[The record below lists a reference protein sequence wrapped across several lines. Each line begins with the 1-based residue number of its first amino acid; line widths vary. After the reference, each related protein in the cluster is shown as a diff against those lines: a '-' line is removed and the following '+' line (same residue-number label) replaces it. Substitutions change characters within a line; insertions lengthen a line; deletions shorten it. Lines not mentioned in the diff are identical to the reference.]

1 MFTTSE
7 IYLVVCVISLAA
19 ALIFLL
25 QHFIRRKQ
33 LKTKQKNKDSH
44 ADHVQI
50 PVGELHT
57 ILVIEDDTF
66 LSEFICKNLTQEG
79 YKCINVNSG
88 NEALK
93 LLNKHHVD
101 ILICDITT
109 PSKGGVDFCKKIK
122 HDINYNHLPFILL
135 TGKTSP
141 NIEIDALE
149 NGAYACIAK
158 PFKWKQ
164 LSLTIK
170 NLIQL
175 HHSIWIKFSQHP
187 FEDTESLYSAHKDR
201 VFLKKII
208 SAVEE
213 HISDTDFSV
222 EGLSKKVGLSRSA
235 LYKKIKTI
243 TGHVPSEFIR
253 QVRLKHAAR
262 LLITREYNISEIG
275 YMVGF
280 SSPSYFSRCF
290 YQQFQVTPTEFL
302 KYNSKN

>member
-1 MFTTSE
+1 MFTPSE
-7 IYLVVCVISLAA
+7 IYLVICVIFLTGSLI
-19 ALIFLL
+19 LLL
-25 QHFIRRKQ
+25 QHLIRH
-33 LKTKQKNKDSH
+33 KQKKNEQKKKDDH
-44 ADHVQI
+44 ADQEPV

-57 ILVIEDDTF
+57 ILLIEDDTF
-66 LSEFICKNLTQEG
+66 LSEFIFKNLTQEG
-79 YKCINVNSG
+79 YKCINVNNG
-88 NEALK
+88 DEALK
-93 LLNKHHVD
+93 LLNNHHID
-101 ILICDITT
+101 ILICDISS
-109 PSKGGVDFCKKIK
+109 PSKGGIDFCKKIK
-122 HDINYNHLPFILL
+122 HDINYNHIPFILL
-135 TGKTSP
+135 TGKTSAEV
-141 NIEIDALE
+141 EIDALE

-175 HHSIWIKFSQHP
+175 HHNIWMKFSQHP

-201 VFLKKII
+201 VFLKKLI

-213 HISDTDFSV
+213 HISDSEFSV
-222 EGLSKKVGLSRSA
+222 EELSKKVGLSRSA

-253 QVRLKHAAR
+253 QVRLKHAAK

-290 YQQFQVTPTEFL
+290 YQQFQVTPTEFV